1 MKKDKKVETE
11 QIVDSRTPSDII
23 NEIKQS
29 KNAIMPKWEDLKK
42 EYDPTLH
49 KVVTDKRI
57 LKDSVR
63 GGEPDLSARVMYGL
77 QRLSAR
83 RMTQMAFAIP
93 VQRIYKTE
101 NDPVKEAQAEAIEA
115 IYKQVGIDS
124 INIDRMH
131 AYFSSCEVA
140 TLWYPTP
147 SDNTLYGFPSKYKL
161 RCINYSPME
170 EKYSRISQAEIY
182 PVFDKYKDL
191 KTLGFE
197 FIVNEGG
204 KDVRYFQIYE
214 ADNEQLYKFDKDWV
228 LEEGSPLPIPKIPS
242 VYWSRPMPIWEDL
255 TDTVTE
261 IELSLSRES
270 NILKKNSAPILGV
283 KGKLIGDTPA
293 GNVARE
299 VYQMQD
305 GGDIAYITW
314 SQQIDAMKYYIDT
327 LKQQASE
334 ELQLPNLSLENVKSL
349 GAISGEARKTLL
361 TDPHLKVGYE
371 SGAITKGF
379 ERETNVIKEFL
390 ALMNTKWA
398 TSIHELEV
406 EHVITP
412 FIQNDETAEV
422 AKLVQATGK
431 PIMSQKTGIQQLG
444 FVDNVQDE
452 YDQLLAE
459 QDRENSFSMF
469 EPTNTASF
477 EAPKRGEGEGEK
489 EEEDNE

>member
-1 MKKDKKVETE
+1 MKIENKKQTE
-11 QIVDSRTPSDII
+11 EEAKIENILPSKKI
-23 NEIKQS
+23 NEIKAS
-29 KNAIMPKWEDLKK
+29 KLAIMPSWEDLKK
-42 EYDPTLH
+42 EYDPKLH
-49 KVVTDKRI
+49 KVVTDKNI
-57 LKDSVR
+57 LRDKVV
-63 GGEPDLSARVMYGL
+63 GGVPDYSARVMYGL
-77 QRLSAR
+77 QRLSTR
-83 RMTQMAFAIP
+83 RMTQMGFAIP
-93 VQRIYKTE
+93 VQRIYNTE
-101 NDPVKEAQAEAIEA
+101 GDPVKEAQAEAIEK
-115 IYKQVGIDS
+115 IYQQVGIDS

-131 AYFSSCEVA
+131 AYFASCEVA
-140 TLWYPTP
+140 TVWYPTK
-147 SDNTLYGFPSKYKL
+147 SRNNLYGFPSDYKL
-161 RCINYSPME
+161 RCITYSPME
-170 EKYSRISQAEIY
+170 EKYSRLSEAEIY

-197 FIVNEGG
+197 FVVKEGG
-204 KDVRYFQIYE
+204 KNVRYFQIYE
-214 ADNEQLYKFDKDWV
+214 ADKDELYRFDKDWV
-228 LEEGSPLPIPKIPS
+228 LEEGSELPIPKIPS

-283 KGKLIGDTPA
+283 KGRLVGDTPA
-293 GNVARE
+293 GDTARE

-314 SQQIDAMKYYIDT
+314 SQQIDAMKFYIET
-327 LKQQASE
+327 LKQQAAE

-371 SGAITKGF
+371 AGAIIKGF

-390 ALMNTKWA
+390 ARMNTKWA
-398 TSIHELEV
+398 ESIHGLEV
-406 EHVITP
+406 SHFITP

-431 PIMSQKTGIQQLG
+431 SIMSQKTAISQLG
-444 FVDNVQDE
+444 LVDNVQEE

-477 EAPKRGEGEGEK
+477 DAPTRGA
-489 EEEDNE
+489 EEEDEEDN